1 MSTHPTGIFLF
12 FSKQLQAFI
21 ISLEKEIET
30 FQIFLQWSTKHFL
43 ILLDRMGLYL

>member
-1 MSTHPTGIFLF
+1 MSKKRKKKKDLRVVMSTHPTGIFLF

-30 FQIFLQWSTKHFL
+30 FQIFLQ
-43 ILLDRMGLYL
+43 